1 MKTWHRSRSFFEA
14 LAFALRGIA
23 TSILRERNVR
33 IQLFIGTIILF
44 MMVVLRKTPDQI
56 AIGIIAVL
64 LLLAFEMLNTS
75 LELLADIVQPE
86 YSIVVRNAKDIS
98 AGAVLV
104 VTIAACIV
112 GILIFLPNLFR

>member
-23 TSILRERNVR
+23 TAILRERNVR